1 MTVTPDRPSILY
13 EGTQFTLTC
22 VIVLN
27 TAVDTSDS
35 VVVTPTWSNSEG
47 VLSDGRITPSDA
59 QETAEFTY
67 MSTLTFMPLSLSD
80 TNYICLVNISSASQF
95 IRSADNMDIIEITV
109 EGTCEY
115 L

>member
-13 EGTQFTLTC
+13 EGTRLTLTC

-27 TAVDTSDS
+27 TAVDTS
-35 VVVTPTWSNSEG
+35 VVVTPTWSNSGG

-59 QETAEFTY
+59 QETAEFNY
-67 MSTLTFMPLSLSD
+67 RSTLTFMPLNLSD
-80 TNYICLVNISSASQF
+80 TDSYTCLVNISSASQF
-95 IRSADNMDIIEITV
+95 IRSAVNMDTVEITV
-109 EGTCEY
+109 EGTWEY